1 MLTAYK
7 EWKPSWKKESFI
19 HIRMTRMITAGDNE
33 KESEWLSQDLTELC
47 HDDVTHQLEAILGK
61 DDANQFLKPT
71 IQDKPQKV
79 VDQNITKRAGQI
91 GARNLWNSLRTHSQK
106 KLLRNAKTY
115 DDDTYSKYNKGQT
128 SNILNKIEKYKQ
140 EVELMYHI
148 AHLNENKALHLLNNI
163 RLPRIMD
170 DGNRIQR
177 PSQYY
182 HKEMVSC
189 N

>member
-1 MLTAYK
+1 
-7 EWKPSWKKESFI
+7 
-19 HIRMTRMITAGDNE
+19 MITAGGNE
-33 KESEWLSQDLTELC
+33 KESKWLSQDLTELR

-91 GARNLWNSLRTHSQK
+91 GAHNLWNSLRTHSQK

-115 DDDTYSKYNKGQT
+115 DDDTYSKYNKDQT

-140 EVELMYHI
+140 EAELMYHI
-148 AHLNENKALHLLNNI
+148 AHLNENKTLHLLNNI

-170 DGNRIQR
+170 DGNRVQR